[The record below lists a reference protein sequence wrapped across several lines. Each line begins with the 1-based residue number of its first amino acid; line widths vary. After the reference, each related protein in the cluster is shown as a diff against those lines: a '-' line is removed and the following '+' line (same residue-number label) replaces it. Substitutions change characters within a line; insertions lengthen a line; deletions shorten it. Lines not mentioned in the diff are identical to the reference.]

1 MLNLSLIMLKLIRLL
16 NSAPLFLLSAI
27 GLATLIGAMLS
38 PANELPDITLFPY
51 ADKFF
56 HFIAFGLVALA
67 LLFDVGRYKKAYV
80 NLRLWFTSGSCLSI
94 LGAIIEYAQ
103 LYIEQ
108 GRSAEGWDI
117 IANALG
123 AYMLPLL
130 FLPIV
135 NKCLDLFLFDIKQWS
150 SDKKELDFVKQLYFV
165 SFPENERRPWND
177 FESRISD
184 KSNKMKL
191 HIVYVNNKPA
201 GFISW
206 WHLDASLRYIEH
218 FAIDAQL
225 RNRGIGYKALFIFR
239 SLYNDDIVL
248 ETEPAE
254 LSEMSKHRRGFYT
267 RCGFYVHDEFRY
279 IQPAYAVGLEPVH
292 LNLVTSKRDVDLL
305 KVTRLLHKIVY
316 GEDKDLQTI

>member
-1 MLNLSLIMLKLIRLL
+1 MLKLIRLL
-16 NSAPLFLLSAI
+16 NLSPMFLLSAL
-27 GLATLIGAMLS
+27 GLTILIVMMLR
-38 PANELPDITLFPY
+38 PANELPNFSLFPY
-51 ADKFF
+51 ADKLL
-56 HFIAFGLVALA
+56 HFIAFGLVSIA
-67 LLFDVGRYKKAYV
+67 LLFDMGRYKKTYV
-80 NLRLWFTSGSCLSI
+80 NLRYWFECGSCLCI
-94 LGAIIEYAQ
+94 LGIILEYAQ
-103 LYIEQ
+103 LFMEQ
-108 GRSAEGWDI
+108 GRSAEIWDI
-117 IANALG
+117 VANASG
-123 AYMLPLL
+123 AYILPLFFMPL
-130 FLPIV
+130 LNKSHDMFL
-135 NKCLDLFLFDIKQWS
+135 LDIRQWK
-150 SDKKELDFVKQLYFV
+150 SDKKELHFVKQLYFD

-206 WHLDASLRYIEH
+206 WHLDANLRYIEH

-225 RNRGIGYKALFIFR
+225 RNRGIGYKALFKFR

-279 IQPAYAVGLEPVH
+279 IQPAYAVGLEPVR

>member
-1 MLNLSLIMLKLIRLL
+1 MLKLIRLL

-27 GLATLIGAMLS
+27 GLTTLIGATLS
-38 PANELPDITLFPY
+38 LANELPDITLFPY

-67 LLFDVGRYKKAYV
+67 LLFDVGRYKKAHV

-94 LGAIIEYAQ
+94 LGVIIEYAQ

-225 RNRGIGYKALFIFR
+225 RNRGIGYKALFKFR

-254 LSEMSKHRRGFYT
+254 LGEMAQHRLGFYT

-279 IQPAYAVGLEPVH
+279 IQPAYAIGLEPVR

-316 GEDKDLQTI
+316 DEDKDLQTI

>member
-1 MLNLSLIMLKLIRLL
+1 MLKLIRLL
-16 NSAPLFLLSAI
+16 NLSPMFLLSAL
-27 GLATLIGAMLS
+27 GLTILIVMMLR
-38 PANELPDITLFPY
+38 PANELPDFSLFPY

-165 SFPENERRPWND
+165 SFPENERRPWTD

-225 RNRGIGYKALFIFR
+225 RNRGIGYKALFKFR

-254 LSEMSKHRRGFYT
+254 LSEMSKHRCGFYT
-267 RCGFYVHDEFRY
+267 RCGFYVHDEFSY
-279 IQPAYAVGLEPVH
+279 IQPAYAVGLEPVR